1 MENNQIC
8 IWGCRDGF
16 EIIYSENEDWK
27 SYVLKN
33 TNEIDQKFQKLI
45 EGHRKDFYYLSKIN
59 GFQVFSY
66 VTHENIDIE
75 ARTTYMVISF
85 VSKSGVSY
93 GSELIGVLQN
103 IWNHYQSKNI
113 TEKAHLKSEEF
124 SISELRNQANSLM
137 PINSNYSYEKSNC
150 VITIDDE
157 TLFQN
162 EFGKFKGDTTYFI
175 YPTNNQAVFN
185 RLPNTI
191 HSLKTLVANKPNT
204 QELVNL
210 KNYIQNKSNFD
221 LASTLYERWKNQLTE
236 QEKTNYSYWKQ
247 TVEKQQVE
255 DVTSVKL
262 KSLSGTQTLTESDII
277 FIRHQVLSESPA
289 FLKLDNHE
297 KNLLQEKIKEKQP
310 PSIDDEIVRV
320 NEQITD
326 AKNKFWTI
334 DYSDLQKEIKN
345 NPKLDDA
352 FKDNS
357 DLKSWIAGFNL
368 DQTKKCEEKIN
379 SLHAQ
384 IQKIPKNQIESNVR
398 DLKVKLTNLKHQVN
412 KLIDTKAKDKFGT
425 DEKFQYLV
433 SEDWIPKN
441 RKPLYRKL
449 AVTILLLTLTTVGFF
464 ALKYIGVGEVEKKSD
479 KDFDGIEDKAD
490 EEVNTV
496 WFKDTTNY
504 RVRNYVNVYGKI
516 DTSKTKDLC
525 NCWKFPKAED
535 RKILLCTDTENWFV
549 FKNILYE
556 YREVSEGDGS
566 FYSAANSKIKSTLD
580 NDVEEFHQQF
590 LQETFP
596 PEDDST
602 IIPEVSNRVATIN
615 YNNKKYNVKI
625 EFTSN
630 EGIEFNDANYRFK
643 NNVWKRQSNPP
654 NGNWTEPNE
663 NDISFMFATLKIK
676 PIDVDKCN
684 KCAKPKKDCTCNK
697 PPVENCKKCSK
708 PKKDCTCNKPPV
720 ENCNKCAKPKKE
732 CTCSK
737 TVVKCDKCAK
747 PKKECTCSKT
757 DHSSYW
763 INLDRLPDAELK
775 GDASAIR
782 EKIADEAYKCKPG
795 SPGATARLN
804 IISRLNK

>member
-357 DLKSWIAGFNL
+357 DLKSWIAGFNSY
-368 DQTKKCEEKIN
+368 QTKKCEDGIN
-379 SLHAQ
+379 SLYEE
-384 IQKIPKNQIESNVR
+384 IQKKIPKNQIESNVR
-398 DLKVKLTNLKHQVN
+398 DLKAKLSKLKHQVN
-412 KLIDTKAKDKFGT
+412 ELKDPEAQNKFRT
-425 DEKFQYLV
+425 DEKFKYLV

-464 ALKYIGVGEVEKKSD
+464 ALKYIGVGVPEKSD

-549 FKNILYE
+549 FNNTLYE
-556 YREVSEGDGS
+556 YREINPGDGN
-566 FYSAANSKIKSTLD
+566 FYSDTNSKVASTKDNEIEEKHKKLFSAIYDEIILPEDTTIKD
-580 NDVEEFHQQF
+580 PPV
-590 LQETFP
+590 FP
-596 PEDDST
+596 PVENNKMVVITYNTKSYKIKIGFTTDKGLF
-602 IIPEVSNRVATIN
+602 
-615 YNNKKYNVKI
+615 YNN
-625 EFTSN
+625 S
-630 EGIEFNDANYRFK
+630 NYRFK
-643 NNVWKRQSNPP
+643 NKKWQRQRNPP
-654 NGNWTEPNE
+654 NGEWGNPAEG
-663 NDISFMFATLKIK
+663 DIPAMFRAKGIK

-697 PPVENCKKCSK
+697 TVVKC
-708 PKKDCTCNKPPV
+708 D
-720 ENCNKCAKPKKE
+720 KCAKPKKE

-757 DHSSYW
+757 DHSDYW
-763 INLDRLPDAELK
+763 INLDKLPDAELK
-775 GDASAIR
+775 IKESDIR
-782 EKIADEAYKCKPG
+782 KKIADEAYECEAGTKG
-795 SPGATARLN
+795 DLARLSVKKKIGKN
-804 IISRLNK
+804 

>member
-277 FIRHQVLSESPA
+277 FIRHQVLLESPA
-289 FLKLDNHE
+289 FLKLYDHE
-297 KNLLQEKIKEKQP
+297 KNLLQEKIKEKKP
-310 PSIDDEIVRV
+310 PSIEEEIVWV
-320 NEQITD
+320 KEQITD

-334 DYSDLQKEIKN
+334 DYSDLLEKIKDTQGLSAAVKENQI
-345 NPKLDDA
+345 
-352 FKDNS
+352 
-357 DLKSWIAGFNL
+357 DLGPWIRGFNSY
-368 DQTKKCEEKIN
+368 QTKKCEDGIN
-379 SLHAQ
+379 SLYEE
-384 IQKIPKNQIESNVR
+384 IQKKIPKNQIESNVR
-398 DLKVKLTNLKHQVN
+398 DLKAKLSKLKHQVN
-412 KLIDTKAKDKFGT
+412 ELKDTEAKNKFRT
-425 DEKFQYLV
+425 NEKFKYLD

-464 ALKYIGVGEVEKKSD
+464 ALKYIGVGEVKKSD

-549 FKNILYE
+549 FNNTLYE
-556 YREVSEGDGS
+556 YREINPGDGN
-566 FYSAANSKIKSTLD
+566 FYSDTNSKVASTKDNEIEEKHKKLFHAIYDEKKPAKDTTIKD
-580 NDVEEFHQQF
+580 QPVFQ
-590 LQETFP
+590 
-596 PEDDST
+596 PEDVNATVT
-602 IIPEVSNRVATIN
+602 IIYNKNSYEIKIGFTTDKGLF
-615 YNNKKYNVKI
+615 YNN
-625 EFTSN
+625 S
-630 EGIEFNDANYRFK
+630 NYRFK
-643 NNVWKRQSNPP
+643 NKKWQRQRNPP
-654 NGNWTEPNE
+654 NGEWGNPAEG
-663 NDISFMFATLKIK
+663 DIPAMFRAKGIK
-676 PIDVDKCN
+676 PIEKVI
-684 KCAKPKKDCTCNK
+684 K
-697 PPVENCKKCSK
+697 PPAKKKTEAEAEAKKKVEGN
-708 PKKDCTCNKPPV
+708 D
-720 ENCNKCAKPKKE
+720 
-732 CTCSK
+732 
-737 TVVKCDKCAK
+737 D
-747 PKKECTCSKT
+747 KT
-757 DHSSYW
+757 DHSDYW
-763 INLDRLPDAELK
+763 INLDKLPDAELK
-775 GDASAIR
+775 IKESDIR
-782 EKIADEAYKCKPG
+782 KKIADEAYECKAG
-795 SPGATARLN
+795 TEGDKAKLSVMKKIGKN
-804 IISRLNK
+804 